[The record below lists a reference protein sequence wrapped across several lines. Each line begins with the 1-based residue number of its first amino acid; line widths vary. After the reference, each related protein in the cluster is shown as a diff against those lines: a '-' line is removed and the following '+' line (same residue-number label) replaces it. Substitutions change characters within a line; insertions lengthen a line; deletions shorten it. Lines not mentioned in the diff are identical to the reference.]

1 MATLK
6 QKWENIDYRPK
17 AASTL
22 FSNGWFISYD
32 GAGGVIP
39 AQSADLYGSATP
51 ILGVILEDVL
61 ASDVDFAGTVID
73 GVTYNRPVPFQYAHG
88 FKFTVPVAQG
98 TAAITMIG
106 DTFDVDGTDPGAIDL
121 SISGTQLTVVT
132 VLADDLVEV
141 EVALVEQEG

>member
-1 MATLK
+1 MANLR

-32 GAGGVIP
+32 GTGGVIP
-39 AQSADLYGSATP
+39 AESASLYGSATP
-51 ILGVILEDVL
+51 ILGVILTDIT
-61 ASDVDFAGTVID
+61 ASDTDFTAT
-73 GVTYNRPVPFQYAHG
+73 TKVPFQYAHG
-88 FKFTVPVAQG
+88 FKFLVPVSAG
-98 TAAITMIG
+98 TAAASMIG
-106 DTFDVDGTDPGAIDL
+106 STFDVDGANPGEIDL
-121 SISGTQLTVVT
+121 SVSGTQLTVVG